1 MLESGL
7 HQEQLTPLTPFMG
20 QRVDGIDLASQLD
33 QSTVDAIAVS
43 LAEHSVLLF
52 KGQQHLTPQA
62 HVEFSRRL
70 GQLESHVLR
79 HYCLEEFPEVFVVS
93 NIVENGKHIGAFG
106 GSKEYHSDLAYLP
119 EPSMGSVF
127 RCLECPEEG
136 GETAFISMFAAYDA
150 LDEDTKNWLKART
163 TVLDYVWYYERT
175 HLKTGRP
182 PLSEAQKAA
191 VPPIE
196 QPCVRAHPVTG
207 RPALY
212 VSPTW
217 VRRFGDMSEEDS
229 QPHLDK
235 LLAFACDD
243 RFAYYHRWTSGDVL
257 IWDNRSTMHRAC
269 PFDETGTRRLM
280 HRTTIKGDRPIAYA

>member
-1 MLESGL
+1 MSQSGL
-7 HQEQLTPLTPFMG
+7 HHEQLTPLTPFMG
-20 QRVDGIDLASQLD
+20 QRVDGIDLASPLE
-33 QSTVDAIAVS
+33 QSTIDAIAVS

-52 KGQQHLTPQA
+52 KGQQHLTPEA
-62 HVEFSRRL
+62 HVAFSRRL

-79 HYCLEEFPEVFVVS
+79 HYCLDEFPEVFVVS

-119 EPSMGSVF
+119 EPSLGSVF

-150 LDEDTKNWLKART
+150 LDEDTKTWLKART

-196 QPCVRAHPVTG
+196 QPCVRAHPLTG

-243 RFAYYHRWTSGDVL
+243 RFAYYHRWTPGDVL